1 MDTSRA
7 VARVSSFVAARTK
20 SRTPSSTA
28 FRVGRSSESTP
39 NSAAEKSR
47 TGVDPRNADGL
58 VWALP
63 RPDAQTQECPPPS
76 FPLRLSR
83 DASPSDH
90 GRLAEVGRIPL
101 LRAGVRV
108 QQGTNRDA
116 AMSHARL
123 NSGLVVAT

>member
-47 TGVDPRNADGL
+47 TGVDPRNTDGF
-58 VWALP
+58 VSALP
-63 RPDAQTQECPPPS
+63 SADARHEFPP
-76 FPLRLSR
+76 FPLRLPR

-90 GRLAEVGRIPL
+90 GRLDDIGRIPL
-101 LRAGVRV
+101 FRIGVRV
-108 QQGTNRDA
+108 QPGTNRNA
-116 AMSHARL
+116 AMSHARPL
-123 NSGLVVAT
+123 RTRW